1 VKSGGHHADLPKNL
15 RFLVVVTSDTIISKR
30 SKGEDLQDLSGEVA
44 ASLIKRAKFTL
55 IERVYLPNDISA
67 IREEVRSATN
77 KGSVDV
83 VIISGG
89 TGLGRRDVTV
99 EAVTPLLE
107 KVLPGF
113 GELFRRLSYESV
125 GTSAIASR
133 ALAGVS
139 NGVLVF
145 ALPGSPDAVKL
156 ALERI
161 ILPESPHLLK
171 MAGRSRTPP

>member
-1 VKSGGHHADLPKNL
+1 VKSGDHHADLPKDL
-15 RFLVVVTSDTIISKR
+15 RFLVVVTSDTIVSKK
-30 SKGEDLQDLSGEVA
+30 SKGEDLQDVSGEVA
-44 ASLIKRAKFTL
+44 TSLIKRAKFTVVD
-55 IERVYLPNDISA
+55 RVYLPNDVSA
-67 IREEVRSATN
+67 IREEIRSAVSE
-77 KGSVDV
+77 GSAD
-83 VIISGG
+83 VIILSGG
-89 TGLGRRDVTV
+89 TGLGSGDVTV

-107 KVLPGF
+107 KTLPGF

-133 ALAGVS
+133 ALAGVF

-145 ALPGSPDAVKL
+145 ALPGSPHAVRL

-171 MAGRSRTPP
+171 MVQG